1 MDDQSRRDE
10 HSSQD
15 EQPRQRRRLVA
26 CAAIDLEPP
35 RDRQSKQ
42 DKHPRENE
50 QRRRLD
56 AYAAIDL
63 EPLKIVRDV
72 GKTVSLRKRKEE
84 KEDSGNNGHSAGSVG
99 SAKGASRNSWEG
111 NSRPASTTS
120 IGSNAS
126 GGLAKRDIRLDDLPE
141 DPECSSKVLYKEII
155 VLFIV
160 HYLKPLQKKYC
171 EMSPKQILGC
181 EFRAQLC
188 WRR

>member
-15 EQPRQRRRLVA
+15 EQPGQRRRLG
-26 CAAIDLEPP
+26 
-35 RDRQSKQ
+35 
-42 DKHPRENE
+42 
-50 QRRRLD
+50 

-63 EPLKIVRDV
+63 EPLKNAKDL
-72 GKTVSLRKRKEE
+72 GKTVLLRKRTEG

-126 GGLAKRDIRLDDLPE
+126 GGLAKRDSRLDDLPE

-160 HYLKPLQKKYC
+160 HY
-171 EMSPKQILGC
+171 
-181 EFRAQLC
+181 
-188 WRR
+188 